1 MSQTIVFMV
10 ATPFTIGRKIKKREA
25 SDEAPLLD
33 RMRRLFSGSS
43 VYLKAHRRL
52 TREVMHMLHM
62 RIIMDI
68 VAVFFMV
75 LSPSSDDESMIP
87 HPLPYCQPLCLFS
100 DCFSVQQVD
109 RLPKL
114 ISVKYL
120 QNPCNI
126 LASLL

>member
-1 MSQTIVFMV
+1 MSQTIVFMA
-10 ATPFTIGRKIKKREA
+10 ATPFTIGQKIKKREA

-52 TREVMHMLHM
+52 TREAMHMLHM

-100 DCFSVQQVD
+100 DCFSAHFVN
-109 RLPKL
+109 RLPKHNF
-114 ISVKYL
+114 VKYP

-126 LASLL
+126 FASLL